1 MSWFKDVLEKCQEYG
16 YRTTPVFENNNT
28 KPYKDG
34 QDYKNISD
42 YKNAKHIGLILDD
55 CLLLDYDGNKG
66 EVISIDDL
74 EEKLDLFEMPKEAQ
88 INKDGDSIHWLFK
101 CDELGLSNAN
111 NGQWETHIDIK
122 RGNQLMHIKPGKTLN
137 LVDKDSLDI
146 APDEL
151 INALK
156 GFGPPDSCDFDDA
169 LDIAISEETCEL
181 SEQEIRGYLS
191 VLPNDYCSDHDN
203 WMRVGMAVYHE
214 TKGSEEGYQLFD
226 EFSKRCPDA
235 YDEQHNRARWES
247 FDSSGQVNK
256 ITFKS
261 VIKWAGGKK
270 AINGIRYDDIEHKI
284 AEIVDT
290 KDIEEVVQAI
300 RELNGDKLRTEL
312 LFKKVKNKIK
322 EMTGESLT
330 IPTIKKIGM
339 AGVIGTPSYVNDYV
353 FLTSTGEYFHKE
365 TKAVMGPRS
374 FDTKH
379 SRETPISSEGE
390 RQSATMWTNDK
401 IVCVENAMYVPKFGE
416 IFTHED
422 LDYVNTYRPCLL
434 DRVKQGESDIVDRIK
449 GHIAHLLPDEDEQQ
463 IVIDYLA
470 FNVQYPGVKIPWS
483 IVLQGVQGDGK
494 SLFAEMMQHV
504 LGFNNVR
511 IMNVQ
516 SLESS
521 FTGWAEGQC
530 MTFIEELK
538 LDNYRKYE
546 VLNNL
551 KPYITNETIEVTKKG
566 KDPRVVI
573 NTTNY
578 FALTNFK
585 DALPIDENDRRYC
598 VLFSQW
604 QQSEKLVE
612 FMENNPGYYSELYN
626 DMRLGAGELLDWLS
640 NHKISEVF
648 LAAKRAPL
656 TKAKESMQLL
666 SKSDDHLIVDDA
678 IHEFECSDINKNTLN
693 ITKLQ
698 KLVST
703 EGNISDYEHF
713 PKTTRLKNVLT
724 DMGYHFIGVH
734 KNKDRKNQRLYNKD
748 PSIDLTDL
756 LEQISDYEDDE
767 I

>member
-1 MSWFKDVLEKCQEYG
+1 
-16 YRTTPVFENNNT
+16 
-28 KPYKDG
+28 
-34 QDYKNISD
+34 
-42 YKNAKHIGLILDD
+42 
-55 CLLLDYDGNKG
+55 
-66 EVISIDDL
+66 
-74 EEKLDLFEMPKEAQ
+74 
-88 INKDGDSIHWLFK
+88 
-101 CDELGLSNAN
+101 
-111 NGQWETHIDIK
+111 
-122 RGNQLMHIKPGKTLN
+122 
-137 LVDKDSLDI
+137 
-146 APDEL
+146 
-151 INALK
+151 
-156 GFGPPDSCDFDDA
+156 
-169 LDIAISEETCEL
+169 
-181 SEQEIRGYLS
+181 
-191 VLPNDYCSDHDN
+191 
-203 WMRVGMAVYHE
+203 
-214 TKGSEEGYQLFD
+214 
-226 EFSKRCPDA
+226 
-235 YDEQHNRARWES
+235 
-247 FDSSGQVNK
+247 
-256 ITFKS
+256 
-261 VIKWAGGKK
+261 
-270 AINGIRYDDIEHKI
+270 
-284 AEIVDT
+284 
-290 KDIEEVVQAI
+290 
-300 RELNGDKLRTEL
+300 
-312 LFKKVKNKIK
+312 
-322 EMTGESLT
+322 
-330 IPTIKKIGM
+330 
-339 AGVIGTPSYVNDYV
+339 
-353 FLTSTGEYFHKE
+353 
-365 TKAVMGPRS
+365 
-374 FDTKH
+374 
-379 SRETPISSEGE
+379 
-390 RQSATMWTNDK
+390 
-401 IVCVENAMYVPKFGE
+401 
-416 IFTHED
+416 
-422 LDYVNTYRPCLL
+422 
-434 DRVKQGESDIVDRIK
+434 
-449 GHIAHLLPDEDEQQ
+449 
-463 IVIDYLA
+463 
-470 FNVQYPGVKIPWS
+470 
-483 IVLQGVQGDGK
+483 VLQGVQGDGK

-678 IHEFECSDINKNTLN
+678 IHEFECSDINENTLN

-713 PKTTRLKNVLT
+713 PKTSRLKNILT

-748 PSIDLTDL
+748 PSIDLNEL